1 MARPPTQTDGRT
13 IDDPSIDILCPGRIQ
28 EGMEHVTIRGET
40 VPKVGV
46 GTWRMDE
53 RTAHRTV
60 RTALDLGY
68 RHVDTAQLYH
78 NEAGVGRGIAAAD
91 VDRESIFATTKVNPW
106 HRHFDAIVGS
116 VEESLQELQLDYVD
130 LLLIHWPNP
139 LADLETVMTA
149 LEEARDRGYTRH
161 IGVSN
166 FGADRLDRARE
177 LTSVPVV
184 TDQVQFHP
192 FWPQRELLEYCQ
204 REDIVLTAYS
214 PLAHGGLIE
223 DPLLERLG
231 EKYGKT
237 PAQVALRWVVEH
249 DSVIT
254 IPKSTFE
261 AHLAE
266 NLDIFDF
273 ELETHEH
280 DAITRPSKLRTGLAY
295 LRARLGI

>member
-1 MARPPTQTDGRT
+1 
-13 IDDPSIDILCPGRIQ
+13 
-28 EGMEHVTIRGET
+28 MEYETIRGER

-46 GTWRMDE
+46 GTWRMDD

-68 RHVDTAQLYH
+68 RHVDTAQLYD
-78 NEAGVGRGIAAAD
+78 NEAGVGRGLAEAA
-91 VDRESIFATTKVNPW
+91 VDRDSLFVTTKVNPW

-116 VEESLQELQLDYVD
+116 VEESLQALQLDHVD

-139 LADLETVMTA
+139 LSDLETVMAA

-166 FGADRLDRARE
+166 FGPDRLERARD
-177 LTSVPVV
+177 LTSGPVL

-192 FWPQRELLEYCQ
+192 FWPQRDLLEYCR
-204 REDIVLTAYS
+204 REDVLLTAYS
-214 PLAHGGLIE
+214 PLAHGGILR
-223 DPLLERLG
+223 DGLLQDLG
-231 EKYGKT
+231 DTYDKT
-237 PAQVALRWVVEH
+237 AAQIALRWVVEH

-254 IPKSTFE
+254 IPKSTSK

-273 ELETHEH
+273 ELADSDHEE
-280 DAITRPSKLRTGLAY
+280 ITRPSKVRTGLAY
-295 LRARLGI
+295 LRARLGF